1 MGTILTKTRLL
12 AKMLMKVTSLVRKQS
27 FMWRA
32 LSKCHLKMAT
42 KTKWIARMA
51 GTFIMEDIML

>member
-32 LSKCHLKMAT
+32 LSKCHLKIAT

-51 GTFIMEDIML
+51 GT